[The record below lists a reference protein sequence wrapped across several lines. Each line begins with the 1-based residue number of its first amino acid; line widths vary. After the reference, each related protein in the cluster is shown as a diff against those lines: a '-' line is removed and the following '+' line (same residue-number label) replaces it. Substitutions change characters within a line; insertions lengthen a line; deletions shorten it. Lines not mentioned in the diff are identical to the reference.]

1 MLSSSLE
8 AVILMN
14 PRSFGKER
22 GKQKWLV
29 MKKQE
34 MRNRKSRDKREKR
47 RDNIVV
53 VLTLSFIW
61 LCIIEALSYKEFK
74 DIT

>member
-1 MLSSSLE
+1 MLRKTVTYRFSLSSSSLE

-14 PRSFGKER
+14 PRSFGKEK

-34 MRNRKSRDKREKR
+34 MRNRSRDKREER

-53 VLTLSFIW
+53 LKL
-61 LCIIEALSYKEFK
+61 
-74 DIT
+74 